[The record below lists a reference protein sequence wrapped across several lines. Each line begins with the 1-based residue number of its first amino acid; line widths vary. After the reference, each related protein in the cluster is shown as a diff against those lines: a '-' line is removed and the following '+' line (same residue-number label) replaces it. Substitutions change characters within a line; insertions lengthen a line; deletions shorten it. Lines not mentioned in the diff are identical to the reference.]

1 VDQTKTC
8 SIGWVETAD
17 ENEYKLVYDDYA
29 VSIRRIGVDYPH
41 YRLSIYNDVG
51 TEIDYPHYRLSIYND
66 VGTEIDSLEAH
77 RGGLI
82 EADDSEHF
90 KSLQELYE
98 LARHEGTRADQILDN
113 LVERVGGAS

>member
-1 VDQTKTC
+1 MADPRTVKITLGLVDQTKTC

-51 TEIDYPHYRLSIYND
+51 TEID
-66 VGTEIDSLEAH
+66 SLEAH
-77 RGGLI
+77 RGGLF

>member
-1 VDQTKTC
+1 MADPRTVKITLGLVDQTKTC
-8 SIGWVETAD
+8 SIGWFETAD

-29 VSIRRIGVDYPH
+29 VSIRRIGV
-41 YRLSIYNDVG
+41 
-51 TEIDYPHYRLSIYND
+51 DYPHYRLSIYND